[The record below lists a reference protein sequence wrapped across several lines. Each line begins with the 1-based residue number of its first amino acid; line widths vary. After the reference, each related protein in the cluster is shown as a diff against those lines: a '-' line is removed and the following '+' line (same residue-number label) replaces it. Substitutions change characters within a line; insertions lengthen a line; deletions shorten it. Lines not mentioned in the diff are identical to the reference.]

1 MNILLAIEGSDF
13 SKAAIDYCCKVLGNS
28 DRNEIRIVSAME
40 RMLPPTEPFAV
51 SAEYVQKIDNQ
62 TQAETEANIASA
74 LAEIQNRRPGLA
86 KHLSTKLLIGPP
98 EQAIVEEAESWGADL
113 IILGSHGYG
122 FWKRAM
128 MGSVSNAV
136 LHHAPCSVL
145 IVRSPETTAAQA
157 VE

>member
-1 MNILLAIEGSDF
+1 MNVLLAIEGSDF
-13 SKAAIDYCCKVLGNS
+13 SQAAIDYCCKVLGNS
-28 DRNEIRIVSAME
+28 DQNEIRIVSAME

-51 SAEYVQKIDNQ
+51 SAEYVQRIDNQ
-62 TQAETEANIASA
+62 TQAETESNIADA
-74 LAEIQNRRPGLA
+74 RTKIENRLPSLA

-145 IVRSPETTAAQA
+145 IVRSPDIAAAQA